1 MDTVAAG
8 DRMSA
13 VSTGVD
19 ALAAEFQQHR
29 SHLLGVG
36 YRLTGS
42 WADAEDAVQESWLRL
57 QRTGR
62 EEVHDLRGWLTVVVG
77 RLCLDRLRS
86 AAAQRER
93 YVGPWLPEPLVT
105 SLDEPADD
113 VVRDEGV
120 RMAALVV
127 LERLTPDQR
136 IAFVLHDAFGV
147 PFDEIAAVLGCSVS
161 AARQHA
167 SRGRRSVADADPPP
181 RASLS
186 EQRRVL
192 EALTTALAAADLD
205 AVVALLHPDAVLL
218 GDGGGKERTA
228 RRPVAGAEKV
238 ARFLLGLLERYGA
251 DQLTAAG
258 PVLVNGDLGLL
269 IPASPGDAD
278 HPTPIARRVSGFAV
292 RDGRIS
298 AIYDI
303 VNPDKLAFG
312 L

>member
-1 MDTVAAG
+1 
-8 DRMSA
+8 MSG
-13 VSTGVD
+13 VGTGVD
-19 ALAAEFQQHR
+19 ALATEFQQHR

-57 QRTGR
+57 QRTGH
-62 EEVHDLRGWLTVVVG
+62 EELRDLRGWLTVVVG

-86 AAAQRER
+86 AAVQRER

-105 SLDEPADD
+105 SPDEPADE

-127 LERLTPDQR
+127 LERLSPDQR
-136 IAFVLHDAFGV
+136 VAFVLHDAFGV
-147 PFDEIAAVLGCSVS
+147 PFGEIAALLGCSVA

-167 SRGRRSVADADPPP
+167 SRGRRVVAEADLPP
-181 RASLS
+181 RAPLS

-205 AVVALLHPDAVLL
+205 AVVALLHPDAVML

-228 RRPVAGAEKV
+228 RRPVVGAGKV

-251 DQLTAAG
+251 AQLTAAA
-258 PVLVNGDLGLL
+258 PVLVNGDLALL
-269 IPASPGDAD
+269 IPGSAGDAE
-278 HPTPIARRVSGFAV
+278 HPTPVARRIAAFTL
-292 RDGRIS
+292 RDGRI
-298 AIYDI
+298 AEIHDV
-303 VNPDKLAFG
+303 VNPDKLAH

>member
-1 MDTVAAG
+1 
-8 DRMSA
+8 MST
-13 VSTGVD
+13 VSTEVD

-62 EEVHDLRGWLTVVVG
+62 DGLHDLRGWLTVVVG

-136 IAFVLHDAFGV
+136 VAFVLHDAFGV
-147 PFDEIAAVLGCSVS
+147 PFGEIAELLGCSVD

-167 SRGRRSVADADPPP
+167 SRGRRTVADADPPP
-181 RASLS
+181 RAPLA

-205 AVVALLHPDAVLL
+205 AVVALLHPDAVML

-228 RRPVAGAEKV
+228 RRPVVGAEKV

-251 DQLTAAG
+251 AQLATAD
-258 PVLVNGDLGLL
+258 PVLVNGDLGML
-269 IPASPGDAD
+269 IPESPGDAE
-278 HPTPIARRVSGFAV
+278 HPTRIARRVSGFAV

-303 VNPDKLAFG
+303 VNPDKLAYG